1 MWLLNQFS
9 LFQSAIMETSPK
21 TLLRSDISK
30 IENETEQS
38 MASLELITRSELDK
52 YKLPSTLQ
60 VLRQS

>member
-38 MASLELITRSELDK
+38 MCHLNALRLYLN
-52 YKLPSTLQ
+52 TLN
-60 VLRQS
+60 

>member
-9 LFQSAIMETSPK
+9 LFQSEIMETSPK

-38 MASLELITRSELDK
+38 MASLDINNKIRIG
-52 YKLPSTLQ
+52 
-60 VLRQS
+60 